1 MLKFALYASQQALR
15 DYAEAGYH
23 ERLNIM
29 TRYFEETLPVV
40 VSEMERK
47 LEEEE
52 R

>member
-1 MLKFALYASQQALR
+1 MALYASQQALR

-29 TRYFEETLPVV
+29 TTFFEQTLPVV
-40 VSEMERK
+40 VSEMERN
-47 LEEEE
+47 LREDE